1 MDLNFF
7 GQMMSQPVSREE
19 LALAFDLSPD
29 ADFLNSLFDTSDPA
43 LHSPQPSYESS
54 QRARPSQPQL
64 STPSS
69 SGGSLPPPSSS
80 PSTASSNS
88 SPPQNA
94 TQPKA
99 ATPVKDKAPT
109 KGRAPN
115 VKVTPV
121 ALEQLVRLVNDKNPY
136 TAGHGEKGKGWES
149 VREKLNAMG
158 HMQGV
163 TAAAL
168 RKRVDDMLKAHK
180 DGKSFD
186 TTRGMTKRV
195 KINTASLLDKIGR
208 EKEVCESQT
217 EQEREAHKQIVAE
230 NTAGGM
236 SIRQQAMQ
244 TRPGKRNAHQ
254 VESDQDDSSDEE
266 NTTPSSSQTS
276 SSEPPKKKAKLARSG
291 SNLSDISSQFNQ
303 QIKSLEKKVEES
315 KEQVA
320 EMIKTS
326 KQSLEA
332 YKNAQDRYA
341 KILAKGM
348 GVEEDNE

>member
-29 ADFLNSLFDTSDPA
+29 ADFLNSLFDTSNLA

-54 QRARPSQPQL
+54 QPARPSQPQL

-88 SPPQNA
+88 SLPRNA
-94 TQPKA
+94 TQPKT

-115 VKVTPV
+115 MKVTPV

-180 DGKSFD
+180 
-186 TTRGMTKRV
+186 
-195 KINTASLLDKIGR
+195 
-208 EKEVCESQT
+208 
-217 EQEREAHKQIVAE
+217 IVAE

-244 TRPGKRNAHQ
+244 TRPGKRNTHQ
-254 VESDQDDSSDEE
+254 VKSDQDDSSDEE